1 MRAWEIGPTFGLDQL
16 RMVQRPVPEP
26 GPGEVVV
33 RIHACS
39 LNYRDLLVV
48 KGAYHPKMPIPR
60 IPLSDGAGEVVALGA
75 GVSTVREGDRVA
87 GCLLQGWT
95 DGRLTQQAARTGLG
109 GNLDG
114 TLCDYALF
122 RQDGVIHFPEH
133 LTYEQAATL
142 PCAAVTAWNAL
153 IEGDV
158 RPGETV
164 LCLGTGGVSLFAMQF
179 AKLAG
184 AVPIVTS
191 KSDAKLARARE
202 LGAVH
207 TINHAQEPEWDRVV
221 RELTGGEGVDHVVE
235 VGGAGTL
242 PKSVRAVRHGG
253 HIALI
258 GVLSGAEAEFNPL
271 PALMKG
277 VTIRGVFV
285 GSHAMFAGMN
295 AAISAAKLTPIVDR
309 VFPFDRIQDALA
321 YLERGE
327 HFGKVVLAGT

>member
-16 RMVQRPVPEP
+16 RLVQRPVPEP

-33 RIHACS
+33 RMHACS
-39 LNYRDLLVV
+39 LNYRDLLVI
-48 KGAYHPKMPIPR
+48 KGVYHPKMPIPR
-60 IPLSDGAGEVVALGA
+60 IPLSDGAGEVVAIGT
-75 GVSTVREGDRVA
+75 GVSTIRPGDRVA
-87 GCLLQGWT
+87 GCLLQGWI
-95 DGRLTQQAARTGLG
+95 DGPLTQPASRTGLG

-122 RQDGVIHFPEH
+122 REEGVIPFPAH
-133 LTYEQAATL
+133 LTYEQASAL

-153 IEGDV
+153 IEAGL

-164 LCLGTGGVSLFAMQF
+164 LCLGTGGVSLFALQF

-184 AVPIVTS
+184 AVTIVTS
-191 KSDAKLARARE
+191 KSDDKLARAKE
-202 LGAVH
+202 LGAAH
-207 TINHAQEPEWDRVV
+207 TINYARHPEWDRVV
-221 RELTGGEGVDHVVE
+221 RDLTGGEGVDHVVE

-242 PKSVRAVRHGG
+242 PQSIRAVRHGG

-258 GVLSGAEAEFNPL
+258 GVLTGGEAQFNPL

-285 GSHAMFAGMN
+285 GSRAMFARMN
-295 AAISAAKLTPIVDR
+295 TAMAASKLTPIVDR
-309 VFPFDRIQDALA
+309 VFRFEQLQDALA
-321 YLERGE
+321 HLEGGG
-327 HFGKVVLAGT
+327 HFGKVVIAAG